1 MAFYNS
7 FRSRLAQARLG
18 LRQRDGLKLRL
29 AGSLVLGIVAIALLC
44 LIFFLIS
51 VQLYRANAAPLLG
64 VDRFELF
71 RTAAY
76 GLAGFVAISALA
88 TASWKIFRAHEAHLC
103 AAEQTAA
110 EALSIIEASPGALL
124 TVDINGV
131 ILSCNQAAER
141 MFGYEAGKLI
151 GQKISALIPQ
161 RHFLHDMAALGRQ
174 TMIAFGQRRNYQTFP
189 VELSIS
195 EAPHHIRRS
204 FIVLIHDASG
214 RKHSEET
221 VHHISLSVS
230 SMTGENFVRS
240 LLQQL
245 SQVLQNDFAFLLE
258 TDNRPE
264 IALCTLL
271 VAEHGRIR
279 SKGDH
284 NIIGT
289 VFEKALAEG
298 FTAYPRGLREAFPH
312 DSILAKMEAES
323 LIATPLCDTM
333 GRPIG
338 LIGVIGRHPISN
350 IDVSRQT
357 LQIFAARAAAE
368 IARKQE
374 AEVLASKTERL
385 QGDFTMMRDTAE
397 RERKRY
403 EEDIAA
409 EQELLAVTLRSIRE
423 GCITTDNDGLIMM
436 VNPVAED
443 LTGWTQPEAADRKL
457 GEVVQLVSHRA
468 KRPFDA
474 NLILD
479 APDQLAAQMVLIS
492 REGTQRVVEVSAAPI
507 RNRHERKLGTVLVLR
522 DVTERIRAEEEYQK
536 AEKLESLGLAAGG
549 IAHDFNNLLTA
560 IIGNLSL
567 AAQQVEPNARQRIE
581 ASKKASL
588 RAQDL
593 AQQLLTFA
601 KGGAPIKKTASM
613 RQLVLDT
620 VGFSLSGTN
629 VRPVFEISEDLCP
642 VDIDAGQIS
651 QVIGN
656 LAVNAVQAMRT
667 GGTLMVRG
675 SNLDFTA
682 ATAPIPLPAGRY
694 IGIEVEDE
702 GPGIP
707 EETLKKIFDP
717 YFTTKP
723 KGSGL
728 GLATSYSIVKNHN
741 GLIRV
746 ESPPKRGAIFSI
758 YLPAS
763 EAEIAP
769 EVTPLHITTRRKG
782 RVLVMDDEEI
792 ICELVD
798 YALTPLGYRVGQALD
813 AKTALRLYEEAAAA
827 GEPYDVVIMDLTI
840 PGGMGGKEAVKKL
853 KELDPKARAI
863 VSSGYAMDPIMSRFR
878 DYGFCGVIA
887 KPYDVDELE
896 VAISHAIAQDA

>member
-1 MAFYNS
+1 MPARSS
-7 FRSRLAQARLG
+7 FASRLAQIRAGLG
-18 LRQRDGLKLRL
+18 HRDGLKLRL
-29 AGSLVLGIVAIALLC
+29 AGSFFLGAVAIALLC

-51 VQLYRANAAPLLG
+51 VQLYRANAAPLPG
-64 VDRFELF
+64 VDRLELLK
-71 RTAAY
+71 TAAY
-76 GLAGFVAISALA
+76 GLAAIVAISALI
-88 TASWKIFRAHEAHLC
+88 TSVWKIFHAHEGHLR
-103 AAEQTAA
+103 AAERAA
-110 EALSIIEASPGALL
+110 TEARSIIEASPEAFL

-131 ILSCNQAAER
+131 ILSCNPAAEQ
-141 MFGYEAGKLI
+141 MFAYEPGKLI

-161 RHFLHDMAALGRQ
+161 RHFLHDVAALGRQ
-174 TMIAFGQRRNYQTFP
+174 TVMAFGQRRNYQTFP

-195 EAPHHIRRS
+195 EAPHQARRT
-204 FIVLIHDASG
+204 FIVMVHDVSG

-221 VHHISLSVS
+221 VHHISLGVS
-230 SMTGENFVRS
+230 SMTGESFVRS

-245 SQVLQNDFAFLLE
+245 SQVLQNDFAFVLE

-264 IALCTLL
+264 IALCSLL

-284 NIIGT
+284 NVTGT
-289 VFEKALAEG
+289 VFEKALESS
-298 FTAYPRGLREAFPH
+298 FTAYPRGVREAFPH
-312 DSILAKMEAES
+312 DAILEKMEAES
-323 LIATPLCDTM
+323 LISTTLSDPT

-350 IDVSRQT
+350 MDVARQT

-374 AEVLASKTERL
+374 AEVLASETERL
-385 QGDFTMMRDTAE
+385 QGDFTIMRDTAE

-457 GEVVQLVSHRA
+457 GEVIHLVSHRA
-468 KRPFDA
+468 RKPFDVD
-474 NLILD
+474 LILD
-479 APDQLAAQMVLIS
+479 TPDQLAAQMVLIS
-492 REGTQRVVEVSAAPI
+492 REGTERVVEVSAAPI
-507 RNRHERKLGTVLVLR
+507 RNRQERKLGTVLVLR

-567 AAQQVEPNARQRIE
+567 AAQQAEATARQRIE

-629 VRPVFEISEDLCP
+629 VRPVFQIPEDLCP

-656 LAVNAVQAMRT
+656 LAVNAVQAMRS
-667 GGTLMVRG
+667 GGTLTVRG
-675 SNLDFTA
+675 QNLDFTA
-682 ATAPIPLPAGRY
+682 ANVPIPLQPGRY
-694 IGIEVEDE
+694 ICIEVEDE

-707 EETLKKIFDP
+707 EETRKKIFDP

-746 ESPPKRGAIFSI
+746 DSPPGRGAVFSI
-758 YLPAS
+758 YIPAS
-763 EAEIAP
+763 EAEIIP
-769 EVTPLHITTRRKG
+769 ESEPLPQTTRRKG
-782 RVLVMDDEEI
+782 KVLVMDDEEI

-813 AKTALRLYEEAAAA
+813 AKTALRLYQEAAAA

-840 PGGMGGKEAVKKL
+840 PGGMGGKEAVQKL
-853 KELDPKARAI
+853 KEIDPEACAI
-863 VSSGYAMDPIMSRFR
+863 VSSGYAMDPIMSRYR

-896 VAISHAIAQDA
+896 VAISHAITQKG